1 MLYVEILKNQLPVII
16 KKVWRQVIFIEMA
29 IFFVLTIAYLKL
41 AYLFDWSYYWG
52 SIGLVILLLLYFVE
66 DKVINSLRW
75 HRFRFEI
82 REEELEIAY
91 GIIFRHRELIP
102 MVRIQHVETTQG
114 PLLRKAGLM
123 TVDIHTAATVH
134 TILGLEENQAEQL
147 RNQIIALVKVA
158 VEDV

>member
-1 MLYVEILKNQLPVII
+1 
-16 KKVWRQVIFIEMA
+16 
-29 IFFVLTIAYLKL
+29 
-41 AYLFDWSYYWG
+41 
-52 SIGLVILLLLYFVE
+52 
-66 DKVINSLRW
+66 
-75 HRFRFEI
+75 
-82 REEELEIAY
+82 
-91 GIIFRHRELIP
+91 